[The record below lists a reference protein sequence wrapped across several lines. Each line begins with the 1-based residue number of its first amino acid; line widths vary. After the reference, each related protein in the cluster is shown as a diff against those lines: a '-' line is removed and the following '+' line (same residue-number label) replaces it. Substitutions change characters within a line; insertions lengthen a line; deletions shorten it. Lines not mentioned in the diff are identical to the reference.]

1 MLALRIF
8 GKIIRKWRHLHVGK
22 DQEDISFLGVGDP
35 HLGSIQD
42 IMVTLVFSLGLQT
55 KSITSGTSLG
65 KTEASDLVGC
75 QLRKV
80 SLLDILASILA
91 EKSSN

>member
-1 MLALRIF
+1 M
-8 GKIIRKWRHLHVGK
+8 RHLHVGK

-42 IMVTLVFSLGLQT
+42 VMVTLVFSSGLQAE
-55 KSITSGTSLG
+55 SITSGTSLG
-65 KTEASDLVGC
+65 KAEASNLVGS

-80 SLLDILASILA
+80 SLLNIRASILA
-91 EKSSN
+91 EKGSN